1 MKKIMMMAV
10 MAAMSATTA
19 FAQDDLV
26 KQAQKLCDKGEYGE
40 AVKVITP
47 ALTSDATKDK
57 AAAWNT
63 LNNIC
68 YKEYEHQGQLAGE
81 HAVLKVKPEADSAL
95 MYSSIVKALEAAM
108 KCDEYDVQPNE
119 KGKVKIRFRKANQ
132 DRYTNGR
139 LGLIA
144 AGQYAHTHKKS
155 EDAQKA
161 WGLYVDCT
169 ASPMF
174 EGVDLSK
181 DEYRSQIA
189 YFAGLLAYQNK
200 DYAAAT
206 KYAKIAAEDPERKA
220 DANEILLF
228 AKKDGAKTKEDTLS
242 YVNTVKELHTQHP
255 EEDRYF
261 NLLMDYYIKSGDKN
275 AMKKWAEEEV
285 AAYPQ
290 NKMAWALKGEAEMNS
305 QQWDAAVASYKKAA
319 EIDPTFVQVIFN
331 TGVCLNSK
339 AIELKDKV
347 ADKKTGNLTTEN
359 FNKVKNIL
367 LQSKEYLEKARE
379 LDPNREKVNWAY
391 PLYQIYYSLG
401 EKEKS
406 AEMEALLGNN

>member
-10 MAAMSATTA
+10 VAAMSATTA

-26 KQAQKLCDKGEYGE
+26 KQAQKLSDKGEFAE
-40 AVKVITP
+40 AVKTITP
-47 ALTSDATKDK
+47 ALTSDATTDK

-63 LNNIC
+63 LNNIHF
-68 YKEYEHQGQLAGE
+68 KAYEHQAQIAGE
-81 HAVLKVKPEADSAL
+81 HAVMKDKPEADSAL
-95 MYSSIVKALEAAM
+95 MFSSIVSAMEAAM
-108 KCDEYDVQPNE
+108 KCDEYDVLPNE

-139 LGLIA
+139 FGLIQ
-144 AGQYAHTHKKS
+144 AGQYAHTHKNTA
-155 EDAQKA
+155 DAQKA

-200 DYAAAT
+200 DYANAT
-206 KYAKIAAEDPERKA
+206 RYAKVAAEDPERTA

-228 AKKDGAKTKEDTLS
+228 AQKDGAKTKEDTLA
-242 YVNTVKELHTQHP
+242 YVNTLKDLHKQHP
-255 EEDRYF
+255 NEDRYF
-261 NLLMDYYIKSGDKN
+261 NLLMDYYLKSSDKD
-275 AMKKWAEEEV
+275 AMKAWAEEEV
-285 AAYPQ
+285 AAFPQ
-290 NKMAWALKGEAEMNS
+290 NKMAWAIKGEAEMNA
-305 QQWDAAVASYKKAA
+305 QKWDDAVASYKKAA

-359 FNKVKNIL
+359 FNKVKEIL

-379 LDPNREKVNWAY
+379 LDPNREKANWAY

-406 AEMEALLGNN
+406 AEMEKLLGQ

>member
-81 HAVLKVKPEADSAL
+81 HAVMKDKPEADSAL

-144 AGQYAHTHKKS
+144 AGQYAHTHKK
-155 EDAQKA
+155 
-161 WGLYVDCT
+161 
-169 ASPMF
+169 
-174 EGVDLSK
+174 
-181 DEYRSQIA
+181 I
-189 YFAGLLAYQNK
+189 
-200 DYAAAT
+200 
-206 KYAKIAAEDPERKA
+206 
-220 DANEILLF
+220 
-228 AKKDGAKTKEDTLS
+228 
-242 YVNTVKELHTQHP
+242 
-255 EEDRYF
+255 
-261 NLLMDYYIKSGDKN
+261 
-275 AMKKWAEEEV
+275 
-285 AAYPQ
+285 
-290 NKMAWALKGEAEMNS
+290 
-305 QQWDAAVASYKKAA
+305 
-319 EIDPTFVQVIFN
+319 
-331 TGVCLNSK
+331 
-339 AIELKDKV
+339 
-347 ADKKTGNLTTEN
+347 
-359 FNKVKNIL
+359 
-367 LQSKEYLEKARE
+367 
-379 LDPNREKVNWAY
+379 
-391 PLYQIYYSLG
+391 
-401 EKEKS
+401 
-406 AEMEALLGNN
+406 

>member
-10 MAAMSATTA
+10 VAAMSATTA

-26 KQAQKLCDKGEYGE
+26 KQAQKLSDKGEFAE
-40 AVKVITP
+40 AVKTITP
-47 ALTSDATKDK
+47 ALTSDATTDK
-57 AAAWNT
+57 AAAWKT
-63 LNNIC
+63 LNNIHF
-68 YKEYEHQGQLAGE
+68 KAYEHQAQIAGE
-81 HAVLKVKPEADSAL
+81 HAVMKDKPEADSAL
-95 MYSSIVKALEAAM
+95 MFSSIVSAMEAAM
-108 KCDEYDVQPNE
+108 KCDEYDVLPNE

-139 LGLIA
+139 FGLIQ
-144 AGQYAHTHKKS
+144 AGQYAHTHKNTA
-155 EDAQKA
+155 DAQKA

-200 DYAAAT
+200 DYANAT
-206 KYAKIAAEDPERKA
+206 RYAKVAAEDPERTA

-228 AKKDGAKTKEDTLS
+228 AQKDGAKTKEDTLA
-242 YVNTVKELHTQHP
+242 YVNTLKDLHKQHP
-255 EEDRYF
+255 NEDRYF
-261 NLLMDYYIKSGDKN
+261 NLLMDYYLKSSDKD
-275 AMKKWAEEEV
+275 AMKAWAEEEV
-285 AAYPQ
+285 AAFPQ
-290 NKMAWALKGEAEMNS
+290 NKMAWAIKGEAEMNA
-305 QQWDAAVASYKKAA
+305 QKWDDAVASYKKAA

-347 ADKKTGNLTTEN
+347 ADKKTGNLTT
-359 FNKVKNIL
+359 
-367 LQSKEYLEKARE
+367 
-379 LDPNREKVNWAY
+379 
-391 PLYQIYYSLG
+391 
-401 EKEKS
+401 
-406 AEMEALLGNN
+406 

>member
-10 MAAMSATTA
+10 VAAMSATTA

-26 KQAQKLCDKGEYGE
+26 KQAQKLSDKGEFAE
-40 AVKVITP
+40 AVKTITP

-63 LNNIC
+63 LNNIHF
-68 YKEYEHQGQLAGE
+68 KAYEHQAQVAGE
-81 HAVLKVKPEADSAL
+81 HAVMKDKPEADSAL
-95 MYSSIVKALEAAM
+95 MFSSIVSAMEAAM
-108 KCDEYDVQPNE
+108 KCDEYDVLPNE

-139 LGLIA
+139 FGLIQ
-144 AGQYAHTHKKS
+144 AGQYAHTHKNTA
-155 EDAQKA
+155 DAQKA
-161 WGLYVDCT
+161 WGLYIDCT

-200 DYAAAT
+200 DFANAT
-206 KYAKIAAEDPERKA
+206 RYAKVAAEDPERTA

-228 AKKDGAKTKEDTLS
+228 AKKDGAKTKEDTLA
-242 YVNTVKELHTQHP
+242 YVNTLKDLHKQHP
-255 EEDRYF
+255 TEDRYF
-261 NLLMDYYIKSGDKN
+261 NLLMDYYLKSSDKD

-285 AAYPQ
+285 AAFPQ
-290 NKMAWALKGEAEMNS
+290 NKMAWAIKGEAEMNA
-305 QQWDAAVASYKKAA
+305 QKWDDAVASYKKAA

-359 FNKVKNIL
+359 FNKVKEIL

-379 LDPNREKVNWAY
+379 LDPNREKANWAY

-406 AEMEALLGNN
+406 AEMEKLLGQ

>member
-1 MKKIMMMAV
+1 MKKMMMMAV
-10 MAAMSATTA
+10 MAAMSATAA

-26 KQAQKLCDKGEYGE
+26 KQAQKLCDKGQYDE
-40 AVKVITP
+40 AVNVITP
-47 ALTSDATKDK
+47 ALTSDATTDK

-63 LNNIC
+63 LNNI
-68 YKEYEHQGQLAGE
+68 YFKSFEHQSQIAAE
-81 HAVLKVKPEADSAL
+81 HMVKKDGPEADSAR
-95 MYSSIVKALEAAM
+95 MYSDIVKAMEAAI
-108 KCDEYDVQPNE
+108 KCDEYDVQPDA

-139 LGLIA
+139 LNLIH
-144 AGQYAHTHKKS
+144 AGQYAHKAGKPA
-155 EDAQKA
+155 DAQKA

-181 DEYRSQIA
+181 DDYRSQIA

-200 DYAAAT
+200 DYAGAT
-206 KYAKIAAEDPERKA
+206 RYAKVAAEDPEKMA

-228 AKKDGAKTKEDTLS
+228 AQKDGAKTKEDTLA
-242 YVNTVKELHTQHP
+242 YLNTVKEMHAKNPQ
-255 EEDRYF
+255 EDRYF
-261 NLLMDYYIKSGDKN
+261 NLLMDYYLKAGDIE
-275 AMKKWAEEEV
+275 ATKKWVEEEV
-285 AAYPQ
+285 TAYPQ
-290 NKMAWALKGEAEMNS
+290 NKMAWAIKGEAEMKS
-305 QQWDAAVASYKKAA
+305 QLWDEAVASYKKAA
-319 EIDPTFVQVIFN
+319 EIDPEFVAVIFN

-347 ADKKTGNLTTEN
+347 ADKKTGNLTKEN
-359 FNKVKNIL
+359 FNKVKEIL

-391 PLYQIYYSLG
+391 PLYQLYYSLG

-406 AEMEALLGNN
+406 AEMEALLETN

>member
-1 MKKIMMMAV
+1 M
-10 MAAMSATTA
+10 
-19 FAQDDLV
+19 
-26 KQAQKLCDKGEYGE
+26 
-40 AVKVITP
+40 
-47 ALTSDATKDK
+47 
-57 AAAWNT
+57 
-63 LNNIC
+63 
-68 YKEYEHQGQLAGE
+68 
-81 HAVLKVKPEADSAL
+81 
-95 MYSSIVKALEAAM
+95 
-108 KCDEYDVQPNE
+108 
-119 KGKVKIRFRKANQ
+119 
-132 DRYTNGR
+132 
-139 LGLIA
+139 
-144 AGQYAHTHKKS
+144 
-155 EDAQKA
+155 
-161 WGLYVDCT
+161 
-169 ASPMF
+169 
-174 EGVDLSK
+174 
-181 DEYRSQIA
+181 
-189 YFAGLLAYQNK
+189 
-200 DYAAAT
+200 
-206 KYAKIAAEDPERKA
+206 
-220 DANEILLF
+220 
-228 AKKDGAKTKEDTLS
+228 
-242 YVNTVKELHTQHP
+242 HTQHP